1 MKFLKLVVCVGTL
14 LTAMSV
20 TAQTVKDFFYADPE
34 TKNLP
39 VFIRGNLSSQ
49 KIILFVQG
57 GPAHNGIDFG
67 RSDYPKWKKTLE
79 TGVAIAYFDQRGLNK
94 AVKKIDTS
102 FINPT
107 QVSLDIISIANTLK
121 EKYRADI
128 YLLGHSAGGQDVL
141 DCLAA
146 FPKETQFIKGA
157 MVLNAPVTTDF
168 SRMRYTHY
176 RPLYLKNLAKEFI
189 TKEKDIAYWR
199 QALDWMTQTDS
210 IYNAETSRQWNTY
223 VDNAYTPTKR
233 KISIGMV
240 LKVIF
245 SRPYNPVSYLN
256 TKDNRRVADKLW
268 EADQN
273 LDRFKTITRIQHPV
287 LLLTGRFDNI
297 AVPEELEEAQHLIP
311 KATLTV
317 LPNCGHESF
326 LDQPEAC
333 NQAILTF
340 LAAH

>member
-1 MKFLKLVVCVGTL
+1 MVF
-14 LTAMSV
+14 AFISV
-20 TAQTVKDFFYADPE
+20 KAQTVKDFFYVEPE

-39 VFIRGNLSSQ
+39 VFIRGNLSTH

-67 RSDYPKWKKTLE
+67 RSDYPKWKNTLE
-79 TGVAIAYFDQRGLNK
+79 TEVAIAYFDQRGLNRS
-94 AVKKIDTS
+94 VKKIDTTS
-102 FINPT
+102 VNPT
-107 QVSLDIISIANTLK
+107 QVSIDIISIARALK
-121 EKYRADI
+121 EKYKADI
-128 YLLGHSAGGQDVL
+128 YLLGHSAGGQEVL

-146 FPKETQFIKGA
+146 FPEKTRFIKAG

-168 SRMRYTHY
+168 SRMRYTYY

-189 TKEKDIAYWR
+189 VKEKDTAYWQ
-199 QALDWMTQTDS
+199 QAWDWITQTDS
-210 IYNAETSRQWNTY
+210 IHNAETSRQWNAY
-223 VDNAYTPTKR
+223 VDRAYTPTKR

-240 LKVIF
+240 VKVLF
-245 SRPYNPVSYLN
+245 SRPYNPVSYFN
-256 TKDNRRVADKLW
+256 NKDNQRVADKLW
-268 EADQN
+268 EADRN
-273 LDRFKTITRIQHPV
+273 LDRFKNIAHIQHPV
-287 LLLTGRFDNI
+287 LLLTGRFDDI